1 MKFIQFFESFENI
14 PHNKYNF
21 YNTYTISYKEG
32 DVNEEELTS
41 YFFGIKHNL
50 RLSLPVEYNKKVYLV
65 TPRTDSLPAWSSI
78 CKNIFVKAGF
88 PINVVLKSRSFILR
102 DDTGMGAP
110 PPVDSLYD
118 RMTEDIFE
126 FENTPDNEPIEF
138 EIIRNMTNQSQYNI
152 DERTL
157 NMNLQEKIAYNK
169 SLILNLDELNETH
182 GLSLSD
188 EDKEFIRDNGEEWND
203 FMLTIYDIAQ
213 SNSEHCRHHF
223 FNGIMSFENQ
233 EPKPST
239 LFDLVKEPYKQVQ
252 RRENREKFENNSKIA
267 FSDNSSSIKGFPTQI
282 MTSDSKAQKYL
293 IEKRDMNFVCTAE
306 THNFPTAISPFPGAA
321 TGIGGRIRDV
331 QATGRGAQP
340 ICSSAGYCVGKLF
353 LSEKDIKTE
362 YPSNMA
368 EPTKILI
375 EASNGASDYG
385 NKFGEPIVNGF
396 TRSFRANIA
405 GERRE
410 WIKPIMFTGGLGIMQ
425 DKHTKKET
433 PQTDMIICKIGG
445 PVYKIGLGGST
456 ASSRV
461 SDNKDVTLD
470 YNAVQRADP
479 QMEQKMN
486 KVIRS
491 CVEMGDAN
499 PILSIHDQGAGGNG
513 NVLKELID
521 GLGATLNLDNLE
533 YGTQNISVIETWL
546 SEYQE
551 SNALLTYEEN
561 LVILNSLCEREG
573 VTLSVLGH
581 ITGDGK
587 LTITCQDGEYETN
600 LNYEKEYKEHPPR
613 RYTLTS
619 KPPIISNPLPEYN
632 KNNTTQLLS
641 GEHDIAKIF
650 NIILENL
657 DVGSKRFLTNKVDR
671 SVTGLIAQQQCVGPL
686 HTPLAD
692 YCLFTTSH
700 FPDETGRFSGC
711 ASAIGERPYYQ
722 FSEGPDSIE
731 MMVYKTIE
739 EMLFNLVWVG
749 ISDFKNI
756 RVSANWMWPNPTKD
770 PYQANLMY
778 RAMEYL
784 SNACCQLGI
793 AVDGGKDS
801 LSMVAKHNNSEIKSP
816 GSLVLT
822 GYASVPNIYLKTTPD
837 LKPAFKQSTILLIQN
852 IAKPE
857 AGPYAMIDNIKRIFE
872 SIQQLIKGGMKI
884 LAGHDCSD
892 GGLLSCILEMAFAG
906 NTGVCINIPHYIKEE
921 ESNMFLIREMS
932 GVVIQV
938 LNQDLPQVIPHLNKL
953 HENNTSTCAI
963 QVDPIAIPLWYDKVI
978 IQKGI
983 KVTDANR
990 NDGPQKKVY
999 YTQDMTYLR
1008 NKWESESRKLE
1019 LLQCNPKCVKQE
1031 YDLYGEFDIF
1041 HDVTYKLPF
1050 AGLTQSNEI
1059 EQKIKANLSRKIGI
1073 IRGEG
1078 SNSERELAAAFKHA
1092 GFQVFDL
1099 NMNDL
1104 MHNDKVLDGMNG
1116 IAFAGG
1122 FTFSDVLGAGTGW
1135 YSMIQYN
1142 KALKEQFQRFYERED
1157 SFSIGI
1163 CNGCQLMA
1171 KLGWIDDVKDL
1182 ELVENESNRFESRWS
1197 TVRVNKSNNVF
1208 LKSLAGL
1215 RFGIWVAHKE
1225 GNFRYNIKTVQN
1237 TSEKN
1242 TTETHSYEPVI
1253 QYIDS
1258 DCQPTQHYPEN
1269 PNGSFKAT
1277 AALSSKNGRHLAIM
1291 PHPERS
1297 FLMYQVPFTM
1307 LGSDGMLKKST
1318 SSNGNIFYSPWF
1330 QMFLNL

>member
-1 MKFIQFFESFENI
+1 MKFIQFYEYFENNSYI
-14 PHNKYNF
+14 
-21 YNTYTISYKEG
+21 TYTVAYKECNLNEDEFISYFL
-32 DVNEEELTS
+32 N
-41 YFFGIKHNL
+41 IKSNV
-50 RLSLPVEYNKKVYLV
+50 RLSLSNNYKNEKTILV
-65 TPRTDSLPAWSSI
+65 TPRTDTLPSWSSI

-88 PINVVLKSRSFILR
+88 DVEIVLKTRSYFSPN
-102 DDTGMGAP
+102 DTGMGELT
-110 PPVDSLYD
+110 DLYD
-118 RMTEDIFE
+118 RMTENIFE
-126 FENTPDNEPIEF
+126 INTTEVEYEPVEF
-138 EIIRNMTNQSQYNI
+138 EIIRNMTNQPLYNLDTRI
-152 DERTL
+152 I
-157 NMNLQEKIAYNK
+157 NMNKEEKIAYNK
-169 SLILNLDELNETH
+169 SLILKLDELDAEH
-182 GLSLSD
+182 GLSLSE
-188 EDKEFIRDNGEEWND
+188 EDKQFIRKNGAVWDD

-223 FNGIMSFENQ
+223 FNGIMSFEN
-233 EPKPST
+233 EDPKTST
-239 LFDLVKEPYKQVQ
+239 LFDLVKEPYKHVQ
-252 RRENREKFENNSKIA
+252 RRENKDGFENNSRIA
-267 FSDNSSSIKGFPTQI
+267 FCDNSSSIKGFPTQV
-282 MTSDSKAQKYL
+282 TTVDHNTHKYT
-293 IEKRDMNFVCTAE
+293 IEETDMNFVCTAE
-306 THNFPTAISPFPGAA
+306 THNFPTAVSPFPGAA

-340 ICSSAGYCVGKLF
+340 VCSSAGYCVGKLF
-353 LSEKDIKTE
+353 LNEQDIANE
-362 YPSNMA
+362 YPSNMT
-368 EPTKILI
+368 EPTKVLI

-396 TRSFRANIA
+396 TRSFRANIG

-410 WIKPIMFTGGLGIMQ
+410 WVKPIMFTGGLGIMQ
-425 DKHTKKET
+425 DKHTDKQKPEI
-433 PQTDMIICKIGG
+433 DMVICKIGG

-461 SDNKDVTLD
+461 SDDKNAEHDFS
-470 YNAVQRADP
+470 AVQRADP

-491 CVEMGDAN
+491 CIEMGDYN

-533 YGTQNISVIETWL
+533 YGTQNISIIETWL

-551 SNALLTYEEN
+551 SNAILINEKSINLLEE
-561 LVILNSLCEREG
+561 LCYREG
-573 VTLSVLGH
+573 ITLSTLGY
-581 ITGDGK
+581 ITGDGC
-587 LTITCQDGEYETN
+587 LTINCKNGEYKVS
-600 LNYEKEYKEHPPR
+600 LNYEKEYKENPPR
-613 RYTLTS
+613 KYKLTER
-619 KPPIISNPLPEYN
+619 PPILNNPRPEYD
-632 KNNTTQLLS
+632 KNNTTQLLF
-641 GEHDIAKIF
+641 GESNISKIF
-650 NIILENL
+650 NLILENV

-692 YCLFTTSH
+692 YCLYTTSH
-700 FPDETGRFSGC
+700 FPDEMGRFSGC

-722 FSEGPDSIE
+722 FSESNDAIE
-731 MMVYKTIE
+731 MMVCKTVE

-749 ISDFKNI
+749 ISDLRDI

-778 RAMEYL
+778 HAIECL
-784 SNACCQLGI
+784 SNVCCHLGI
-793 AVDGGKDS
+793 AIDGGKDS
-801 LSMVAKHNNSEIKSP
+801 LSMVANHKGEEIKSP

-837 LKPAFKQSTILLIQN
+837 LKPAFKQSTILLIQSITN
-852 IAKPE
+852 QE
-857 AGPYAMIDNIKRIFE
+857 AEPNAVIENTRLIFE

-892 GGLLSCILEMAFAG
+892 GGFLSCILEMAFAG
-906 NTGVCINIPHYIKEE
+906 NTGVCINIPHYVKEE
-921 ESNMFLIREMS
+921 DANMFMIREMS

-938 LNQDLPQVIPHLNKL
+938 LNQDLPQVIPHLTKL
-953 HENNTSTCAI
+953 HQQKHSPHCAI
-963 QVDPIAIPLWYDKVI
+963 QVDPVAIPLWYDKVI

-983 KVTDANR
+983 KVTEANKH
-990 NDGPQKKVY
+990 NGPQKKVY
-999 YTQDMTYLR
+999 YTQHMTYLR
-1008 NKWESESRKLE
+1008 NKWESGSRKLE

-1031 YDLYGEFDIF
+1031 YDLYGEFDVF
-1041 HDVTYKLPF
+1041 HDFTYKLPF
-1050 AGLTQSNEI
+1050 AGLTPNNEI

-1092 GFQVFDL
+1092 GFQVYDL

-1104 MHNDKVLDGMNG
+1104 IQDEKTLDTMDG

-1135 YSMIQYN
+1135 YSMIHHNQT
-1142 KALKEQFQRFYERED
+1142 LKEQFQRFYERED
-1157 SFSIGI
+1157 CFSIGI

-1171 KLGWIDDVKDL
+1171 RLGWIDGVKDL
-1182 ELVENESNRFESRWS
+1182 ELVENDSHRFESRWS
-1197 TVRVNKSNNVF
+1197 TVRVNKTNNVF

-1225 GNFRYNIKTVQN
+1225 GQFKYNIKTVQN
-1237 TSEKN
+1237 TSHKN
-1242 TTETHSYEPVI
+1242 TTDTHSYEPVI

-1307 LGSDGMLKKST
+1307 LGSNGMLRKPVVT
-1318 SSNGNIFYSPWF
+1318 DHDIFYSPWF

>member
-1 MKFIQFFESFENI
+1 MKFIQYFDCFENNSYI
-14 PHNKYNF
+14 
-21 YNTYTISYKEG
+21 TYTISYKEG
-32 DVNEEELTS
+32 DLNEDEFTS
-41 YFFGIKHNL
+41 YFLNIKQNI
-50 RLSLPVEYNKKVYLV
+50 RLSIPHNYKNRQTILI

-78 CKNIFVKAGF
+78 CRNIFKKAGF
-88 PINVVLKSRSFILR
+88 PIEIVLKSRSFILQN
-102 DDTGMGAP
+102 DAGMDTNTP
-110 PPVDSLYD
+110 KYD
-118 RMTEDIFE
+118 RMTEQIFE
-126 FENTPDNEPIEF
+126 FENNESNEPIEF

-152 DERTL
+152 NNHLL
-157 NMNLQEKIAYNK
+157 NMTPQERRTYNK

-182 GLSLSD
+182 GLSLSE
-188 EDKEFIRDNGEEWND
+188 EDKEFIRDKGEDWDD

-233 EPKPST
+233 APKTQT
-239 LFDLVKEPYKQVQ
+239 LFELVKEPYKQVQ
-252 RRENREKFENNSKIA
+252 RRENKDNYENNSRIA
-267 FSDNSSSIKGFPTQI
+267 FCDNSSSIKGFPTQLLI
-282 MTSDSKAQKYL
+282 SESKSKKYS
-293 IEKRDMNFVCTAE
+293 IEEKDMNFVCTAE

-340 ICSSAGYCVGKLF
+340 VCSSAGYCVGKLF
-353 LSEKDIKTE
+353 LSDNDIQKE

-410 WIKPIMFTGGLGIMQ
+410 WVKPIMFTGGLGIMQ
-425 DKHTKKET
+425 QQHTTKYT
-433 PQTDMIICKIGG
+433 PQKDMAICKIGG

-456 ASSRV
+456 ASSRISNKKD
-461 SDNKDVTLD
+461 SDLD

-491 CVEMGDAN
+491 CIEMGRRN

-521 GLGATLNLDNLE
+521 GLGANINLDYLE
-533 YGTQNISVIETWL
+533 YGTQHISVIETWL

-551 SNALLTYEEN
+551 SNALLTYSEHIS
-561 LVILNSLCEREG
+561 ILESICEREG
-573 VTLSVLGH
+573 VTLSILGH

-587 LTITCQDGEYETN
+587 LTITCQNGEYETKMD
-600 LNYEKEYKEHPPR
+600 YEKEYKEHPPR
-613 RYTLTS
+613 KYTLTS
-619 KPPIISNPLPEYN
+619 NPPIINNPLPEYD
-632 KNNTTQLLS
+632 KNNTTQLLA

-650 NIILENL
+650 NIILENV

-700 FPDETGRFSGC
+700 FPDEMGRFSGC
-711 ASAIGERPYYQ
+711 ASSIGERPYYQ
-722 FSEGPDSIE
+722 FSEGPDSMEI
-731 MMVYKTIE
+731 MVCKTIE

-749 ISDFKNI
+749 ISDFRDI
-756 RVSANWMWPNPTKD
+756 RISANWMWPNPTKD

-778 RAMEYL
+778 RSMEYL
-784 SNACCQLGI
+784 SAACCKLGI
-793 AVDGGKDS
+793 AIDGGKDS
-801 LSMVAKHNNSEIKSP
+801 LSMVVKHNDTEIKSP

-857 AGPYAMIDNIKRIFE
+857 AGPYAMIENTKRIFE
-872 SIQQLIKGGMKI
+872 SIQQLIKGGMMI

-906 NTGVCINIPHYIKEE
+906 NTGVCINIPHYIKEQE
-921 ESNMFLIREMS
+921 ANMFLIREMS

-938 LNQDLPQVIPHLNKL
+938 LNKDLPKVIPHLTKL
-953 HENNTSTCAI
+953 HTYNTNECAI

-978 IQKGI
+978 IQQGI
-983 KVTDANR
+983 KVSDINR
-990 NDGPQKKVY
+990 TDGPQKKVY

-1008 NKWESESRKLE
+1008 NKWESGSRKLE
-1019 LLQCNPKCVKQE
+1019 LLQCNPKCIKQE
-1031 YDLYGEFDIF
+1031 YDLYGEFDVF
-1041 HDVTYKLPF
+1041 HDFTYKLPF
-1050 AGLTQSNEI
+1050 TGLTQSNEI

-1092 GFQVFDL
+1092 GFQVYDL

-1104 MHNDKVLDGMNG
+1104 MRDCHTLDHMNG

-1142 KALKEQFQRFYERED
+1142 KELKEQFQRFYDRED

-1171 KLGWIDDVKDL
+1171 KLGWIDGVKDL

-1197 TVRVNKSNNVF
+1197 TVRVNNTNNVF
-1208 LKSLAGL
+1208 LKSLVGM

-1225 GNFRYNIKTVQN
+1225 GQFKYNIQTVQN
-1237 TSEKN
+1237 TAEKN
-1242 TTETHSYEPVI
+1242 TTNTTSYEPAI

-1307 LGSDGMLKKST
+1307 LGSEGMLKKPT
-1318 SSNGNIFYSPWF
+1318 TADGNIFYSPWF

>member
-1 MKFIQFFESFENI
+1 MKFIQYFECFENNSYI
-14 PHNKYNF
+14 
-21 YNTYTISYKEG
+21 TYTISYKEG
-32 DVNEEELTS
+32 ELNEDEFTS
-41 YFFGIKHNL
+41 YFLNIKQNII
-50 RLSLPVEYNKKVYLV
+50 LSIPNNYKNRQTLLI

-78 CKNIFVKAGF
+78 CRNIFKKAGF
-88 PINVVLKSRSFILR
+88 PIEIVLKSRSFILPN
-102 DDTGMGAP
+102 DTGMNTNTP
-110 PPVDSLYD
+110 KYD
-118 RMTEDIFE
+118 RMTEQIFE
-126 FENTPDNEPIEF
+126 FENNESNEPIEF
-138 EIIRNMTNQSQYNI
+138 EIIRNMTNQSLYNI
-152 DERTL
+152 NNHLL
-157 NMNLQEKIAYNK
+157 NMTPQERRTYNK
-169 SLILNLDELNETH
+169 SLILNLDELNEIH
-182 GLSLSD
+182 GLSLSE
-188 EDKEFIRDNGEEWND
+188 EDKEFIRDKGEDWDD

-233 EPKPST
+233 APKTQT
-239 LFDLVKEPYKQVQ
+239 LFELVKEPYKQVQ
-252 RRENREKFENNSKIA
+252 RRENKDNYENNSRIA
-267 FSDNSSSIKGFPTQI
+267 FCDNSSSIKGFPTQLLI
-282 MTSDSKAQKYL
+282 SESKSKKYS
-293 IEKRDMNFVCTAE
+293 IKEKDMNFVCTAE

-321 TGIGGRIRDV
+321 TGIGGRIRDI

-340 ICSSAGYCVGKLF
+340 VCSSAGYCVGKLF
-353 LSEKDIKTE
+353 LSDNDIQKE

-375 EASNGASDYG
+375 EGSNGASDYG

-410 WIKPIMFTGGLGIMQ
+410 WVKPIMFTGGLGIMQ
-425 DKHTKKET
+425 QQHTTKYT
-433 PQTDMIICKIGG
+433 PQKDMAICKIGG

-456 ASSRV
+456 ASSRISNKKD
-461 SDNKDVTLD
+461 SDLD

-491 CVEMGDAN
+491 CIEMGERN

-521 GLGATLNLDNLE
+521 GLGANINLDYLE
-533 YGTQNISVIETWL
+533 YGTQHISVIETWL

-551 SNALLTYEEN
+551 SNALLTYSEHIS
-561 LVILNSLCEREG
+561 ILESICEREG
-573 VTLSVLGH
+573 VTLSILGH

-587 LTITCQDGEYETN
+587 LTITCQNGEYETKMD
-600 LNYEKEYKEHPPR
+600 YEKEYKEHPPR
-613 RYTLTS
+613 KYTLTS
-619 KPPIISNPLPEYN
+619 NPPIINNPLPEYD
-632 KNNTTQLLS
+632 KNNTTQLLA

-650 NIILENL
+650 NIILENV

-700 FPDETGRFSGC
+700 FPDEVGRFSGC
-711 ASAIGERPYYQ
+711 ASSIGERPYYQ
-722 FSEGPDSIE
+722 FSEGPDSMEI
-731 MMVYKTIE
+731 MVCKTIE

-749 ISDFKNI
+749 ISDFRDI
-756 RVSANWMWPNPTKD
+756 RISANWMWPNPTKD

-778 RAMEYL
+778 RSMEYL
-784 SNACCQLGI
+784 STACCKLGI
-793 AVDGGKDS
+793 AIDGGKDS
-801 LSMVAKHNNSEIKSP
+801 LSMVVKHNDTEIKSP

-857 AGPYAMIDNIKRIFE
+857 AGPYAMIENTKRIFE
-872 SIQQLIKGGMKI
+872 SIQQLIKGGMMI

-906 NTGVCINIPHYIKEE
+906 NTGVCINIPHYIKEQE
-921 ESNMFLIREMS
+921 ANMFLIREMS

-938 LNQDLPQVIPHLNKL
+938 LNKDLPKVIPHLTKL
-953 HENNTSTCAI
+953 HTHNTNECAI

-978 IQKGI
+978 IQQGI
-983 KVTDANR
+983 KVSDINR
-990 NDGPQKKVY
+990 TDGPQKKVY

-1008 NKWESESRKLE
+1008 NKWESGSRKLE

-1031 YDLYGEFDIF
+1031 YDLYGEFDVF
-1041 HDVTYKLPF
+1041 HDFTYKLPF
-1050 AGLTQSNEI
+1050 DGLTQSNEI
-1059 EQKIKANLSRKIGI
+1059 EQKIKVNLSRKIGI

-1092 GFQVFDL
+1092 GFQVYDL

-1104 MHNDKVLDGMNG
+1104 MRDSYTLDNMNG

-1142 KALKEQFQRFYERED
+1142 KELKEQFQRFYDRED

-1171 KLGWIDDVKDL
+1171 KLGWIDGVKDL

-1197 TVRVNKSNNVF
+1197 TVRVNNTNNVF
-1208 LKSLAGL
+1208 LKSLVGM

-1225 GNFRYNIKTVQN
+1225 GQFKYNIQTVQN
-1237 TSEKN
+1237 TAEKN
-1242 TTETHSYEPVI
+1242 TTNTTSYEPAI

-1307 LGSDGMLKKST
+1307 LGSEGMLKKPT
-1318 SSNGNIFYSPWF
+1318 TADGNIFYSPWF

>member
-1 MKFIQFFESFENI
+1 MKFIQFYEYFESNSYI
-14 PHNKYNF
+14 
-21 YNTYTISYKEG
+21 TYTVAYKE
-32 DVNEEELTS
+32 DRLNEDEFTS
-41 YFFGIKHNL
+41 YFLNIKPNI
-50 RLSLPVEYNKKVYLV
+50 RLSLSKEYRNEKTILV
-65 TPRTDSLPAWSSI
+65 TPRTDTLPSWSSI

-88 PINVVLKSRSFILR
+88 TIEIVLKTRSYISLN
-102 DDTGMGAP
+102 DAGMGELTERY
-110 PPVDSLYD
+110 DLYD
-118 RMTEDIFE
+118 RMTEAIFE
-126 FENTPDNEPIEF
+126 INTNETEYEPVEF
-138 EIIRNMTNQSQYNI
+138 EIIRNMINQPLYNLDTRI
-152 DERTL
+152 Q
-157 NMNLQEKIAYNK
+157 NMNTEERIAYNK
-169 SLILNLDELNETH
+169 SLILKLDEIDVTH
-182 GLSLSD
+182 GLSLSE
-188 EDKEFIRDNGEEWND
+188 EDKQFIRKNGDKWED

-223 FNGIMSFENQ
+223 FNGTMSFEN
-233 EPKPST
+233 EDPKPST
-239 LFDLVKEPYKQVQ
+239 LFDLVKEPYKHAQ
-252 RRENREKFENNSKIA
+252 RRENKDTFENNSRIA
-267 FSDNSSSIKGFPTQI
+267 FCDNSSSIKGFPTQA
-282 MTSDSKAQKYL
+282 TTVNQETHKYT
-293 IEKRDMNFVCTAE
+293 IEETNMNFVCTAE

-340 ICSSAGYCVGKLF
+340 VCSSAGYCVGKLF
-353 LSEKDIKTE
+353 LNETDITNE
-362 YPSNMA
+362 YPSNMV

-396 TRSFRANIA
+396 TRSFRANIG

-410 WIKPIMFTGGLGIMQ
+410 WVKPIMFTGGLGIMQ
-425 DKHTKKET
+425 DKHTTKKD
-433 PQTDMIICKIGG
+433 PRKDMVICKIGG

-461 SDNKDVTLD
+461 SDDKNTELD
-470 YNAVQRADP
+470 FSAVQRADP

-491 CVEMGDAN
+491 CIEMGDGN

-533 YGTQNISVIETWL
+533 YGTRNISIIETWL

-551 SNALLTYEEN
+551 SNAILISETSINLLEM
-561 LVILNSLCEREG
+561 LCYREG
-573 VTLSVLGH
+573 VSLSVLGY
-581 ITGDGK
+581 ITGDGR
-587 LTITCQDGEYETN
+587 LTINCQDGEYEAS
-600 LNYEKEYKEHPPR
+600 LNYEKEYKENPPR
-613 RYTLTS
+613 KYQLTRH
-619 KPPIISNPLPEYN
+619 PPIINNPLPEYD

-641 GEHDIAKIF
+641 GESDISKIF
-650 NIILENL
+650 NIILENI

-692 YCLFTTSH
+692 YCLYTTSH
-700 FPDETGRFSGC
+700 FPDEMGRFSGC

-722 FSEGPDSIE
+722 FSEGKDSIE
-731 MMVYKTIE
+731 MMVCKTVE

-749 ISDFKNI
+749 ISDLRNI

-778 RAMEYL
+778 RAMECL
-784 SNACCQLGI
+784 SKTCCHLGI
-793 AVDGGKDS
+793 AIDGGKDS
-801 LSMVAKHNNSEIKSP
+801 LSMVANHKSDVIKSP

-852 IAKPE
+852 IANQE
-857 AGPYAMIDNIKRIFE
+857 AGPTDMIENTKLIFE

-892 GGLLSCILEMAFAG
+892 GGFLSCILEMAFAG
-906 NTGVCINIPHYIKEE
+906 NTGVCINIPHYVKEE
-921 ESNMFLIREMS
+921 DANMFMIREMS

-938 LNQDLPQVIPHLNKL
+938 LNQDLPQVIPHLTKL
-953 HENNTSTCAI
+953 HQNKHNPNCAI
-963 QVDPIAIPLWYDKVI
+963 QVDPVAIPLWYDKVI

-983 KVTDANR
+983 KVTEANKH
-990 NDGPQKKVY
+990 NGPQKKVY
-999 YTQDMTYLR
+999 FTQDMTYLR
-1008 NKWESESRKLE
+1008 NKWESGSRKLE

-1031 YDLYGEFDIF
+1031 YDLYGEFDTF
-1041 HDVTYKLPF
+1041 HDFTYKLPF
-1050 AGLTQSNEI
+1050 CGLTPDNEI

-1092 GFQVFDL
+1092 GFQVYDL

-1104 MHNDKVLDGMNG
+1104 IQDDHFLDNMNG

-1135 YSMIQYN
+1135 YSMIHYN
-1142 KALKEQFQRFYERED
+1142 QSLKEQFQRFYERED

-1171 KLGWIDDVKDL
+1171 KLGWIDGVKDL
-1182 ELVENESNRFESRWS
+1182 ELVENESQRFESRWS
-1197 TVRVNKSNNVF
+1197 TVRVNKTNNIF

-1225 GNFRYNIKTVQN
+1225 GQFKYNIKTVQN

-1307 LGSDGMLKKST
+1307 LGSDGMLRKPT
-1318 SSNGNIFYSPWF
+1318 AAADHDIFYSPWF

>member
-1 MKFIQFFESFENI
+1 MKFIQYFECFENNSYI
-14 PHNKYNF
+14 
-21 YNTYTISYKEG
+21 TYTISYKE
-32 DVNEEELTS
+32 DDLNEDDFTS
-41 YFFGIKHNL
+41 YFLNIKQNI
-50 RLSLPVEYNKKVYLV
+50 RLSLPNNYKNIQTTLI
-65 TPRTDSLPAWSSI
+65 TPRTDSLPAWSCI
-78 CKNIFVKAGF
+78 CRNIFKKAGY
-88 PINVVLKSRSFILR
+88 PIELVLKTRSFILQN
-102 DDTGMGAP
+102 DAGMDIIP
-110 PPVDSLYD
+110 PKYD
-118 RMTEDIFE
+118 RMTEQLFE
-126 FENTPDNEPIEF
+126 FENNESNEPIEF
-138 EIIRNMTNQSQYNI
+138 EIIRNMTSQSLYNI
-152 DERTL
+152 NSHLINMTPQERR
-157 NMNLQEKIAYNK
+157 AYNK
-169 SLILNLDELNETH
+169 SLILNLDELNKTH

-188 EDKEFIRDNGEEWND
+188 EDKEFIRDKGEEWDD

-223 FNGIMSFENQ
+223 FNGIMSFGNQ
-233 EPKPST
+233 TPKTQT
-239 LFDLVKEPYKQVQ
+239 LFELVKEPYKQAQ
-252 RRENREKFENNSKIA
+252 RRENKDKYENNSRIA
-267 FSDNSSSIKGFPTQI
+267 FCDNSSSIKGFSTHI
-282 MTSDSKAQKYL
+282 LTSESKSLKYS
-293 IEKRDMNFVCTAE
+293 IEKNDMNFVCTAE

-340 ICSSAGYCVGKLF
+340 VCSSAGYCVGKLF
-353 LSEKDIKTE
+353 LSDNDIQKE

-410 WIKPIMFTGGLGIMQ
+410 WVKPIMFTAGLGIMQ
-425 DKHTKKET
+425 EQHTTKYT
-433 PQTDMIICKIGG
+433 PQKDMAVCKIGG

-456 ASSRV
+456 ASSRI
-461 SDNKDVTLD
+461 SNNQDSELD

-491 CVEMGDAN
+491 CIEMGEHN

-521 GLGATLNLDNLE
+521 GLGATLNLDYLE

-551 SNALLTYEEN
+551 SNALLTYSEHISVLES
-561 LVILNSLCEREG
+561 ICEREG

-587 LTITCQDGEYETN
+587 LTITCQNGKYETKMD
-600 LNYEKEYKEHPPR
+600 YEKEYKEHPPR
-613 RYTLTS
+613 KYTLTS
-619 KPPIISNPLPEYN
+619 NPPIINNPLPEYD

-650 NIILENL
+650 NIILENV

-686 HTPLAD
+686 HTPLSD

-700 FPDETGRFSGC
+700 FPDEMGCFSGC
-711 ASAIGERPYYQ
+711 ASSIGERPYYQ
-722 FSEGPDSIE
+722 FSEGSDSMEI
-731 MMVYKTIE
+731 MVCKTIE

-749 ISDFKNI
+749 ISDFKDI
-756 RVSANWMWPNPTKD
+756 RVSANWMWPNPSKD

-778 RAMEYL
+778 RSMEYL

-793 AVDGGKDS
+793 AIDGGKDS
-801 LSMVAKHNNSEIKSP
+801 LSMVAKHNDTEIKSP

-857 AGPYAMIDNIKRIFE
+857 AGPYAMIENTKRIFE
-872 SIQQLIKGGMKI
+872 SIQQLIKGGMMI

-906 NTGVCINIPHYIKEE
+906 NTGVCVNIPHYIKEQE
-921 ESNMFLIREMS
+921 ANMFLIREMS

-938 LNQDLPQVIPHLNKL
+938 LNKDLPKVIPHLTKL
-953 HENNTSTCAI
+953 HTYNTPECAI

-978 IQKGI
+978 IQQGI
-983 KVTDANR
+983 KVSEANK
-990 NDGPQKKVY
+990 NEGPQKKVY

-1008 NKWESESRKLE
+1008 NKWESVSRKLE

-1031 YDLYGEFDIF
+1031 YELYGEFDVF
-1041 HDVTYKLPF
+1041 HDFTYKLPF
-1050 AGLTQSNEI
+1050 EGLTQSNEI

-1092 GFQVFDL
+1092 GFQVYDL

-1104 MHNDKVLDGMNG
+1104 MRDCHTLEHMNG

-1142 KALKEQFQRFYERED
+1142 KELKEQFQRFYDRED

-1171 KLGWIDDVKDL
+1171 KLGWIDGVKDL

-1197 TVRVNKSNNVF
+1197 TVRVNKTNNIF
-1208 LKSLAGL
+1208 LKSLVGL

-1225 GNFRYNIKTVQN
+1225 GQFSYNIQTVQN

-1242 TTETHSYEPVI
+1242 TTKTTSYEPAI

-1307 LGSDGMLKKST
+1307 LGSEGMLKKPT
-1318 SSNGNIFYSPWF
+1318 TTDGNIFYSPWF